1 MREIVRIFSGGM
13 GRRVGFV
20 LLDEHFER
28 CIQKWVR
35 GFFFFNVYNKAQL
48 AFLGLGVGQALRS
61 KSDEGRVREILV
73 ISQLL

>member
-1 MREIVRIFSGGM
+1 MRGIVRIFSGRK

-48 AFLGLGVGQALRS
+48 AFLGLGGWAGVA
-61 KSDEGRVREILV
+61 E
-73 ISQLL
+73 